1 MNTMR
6 NALAGLLL
14 AVLAAPAAAQ
24 APARATW
31 QEHEFDFTY
40 MGFTTQYSC
49 DGLRHKVR
57 AVLEALGARARPEIR
72 ATGCEVGGGVALS
85 PRVHVK
91 VALPVPA
98 ADGADGAFAAE
109 ETTVTL
115 APSTLGTLA
124 AGDCELVEQLRE
136 KVLPALGTEVLAER
150 TGCVPHQLGLGR
162 PLLQARVLRPV
173 AAD

>member
-1 MNTMR
+1 MNTLR
-6 NALAGLLL
+6 NTVAGLLL
-14 AVLAAPAAAQ
+14 AVLAAPALAQ
-24 APARATW
+24 APAQATW
-31 QEHEFDFTY
+31 REHEFDFTY

-72 ATGCEVGGGVALS
+72 ATGCESGGGVALS

-91 VALPVPA
+91 VALPAPA
-98 ADGADGAFAAE
+98 GAQDADAFAAE
-109 ETTVTL
+109 SAVVTL
-115 APSTLGTLA
+115 APRTVDGLA
-124 AGDCELVEQLRE
+124 AGDCELVEQLRDR
-136 KVLPALGTEVLAER
+136 VLPGLGTEVIAER